1 MSLLWANICAVGADY
16 IPWAQLVLEGLLPGL
31 ITNNRGDSLEIGRC
45 PSRAGHP
52 ATFCFKVYS
61 ELSGRWGPALPTL
74 LSPSP
79 SCVPRLRAMTKPCPQ
94 SILNQGAIP
103 RFLFLKPQICS
114 AFAGKIS
121 KKGIM
126 SRAQTRHA
134 GQRKLPSKEKQGEG
148 YAEYSRPVTPSGANQ
163 RIGKLLLS
171 FVSVNV

>member
-1 MSLLWANICAVGADY
+1 MPLLWANICAVGADY
-16 IPWAQLVLEGLLPGL
+16 IPWAQLVLEGLSPGL
-31 ITNNRGDSLEIGRC
+31 ITNNRGNSLEIGRC

-74 LSPSP
+74 LFRSP
-79 SCVPRLRAMTKPCPQ
+79 SCVPWLGAMTKPCPQ

-121 KKGIM
+121 KERIM

-148 YAEYSRPVTPSGANQ
+148 YAEYRRPGKPSGANQ
-163 RIGKLLLS
+163 HLEKSLLS
-171 FVSVNV
+171 FISVNV